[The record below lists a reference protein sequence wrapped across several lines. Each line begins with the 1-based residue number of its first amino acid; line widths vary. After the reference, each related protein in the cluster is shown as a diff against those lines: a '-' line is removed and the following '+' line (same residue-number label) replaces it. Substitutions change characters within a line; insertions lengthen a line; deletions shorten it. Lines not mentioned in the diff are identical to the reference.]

1 MTTSGTAAIATAAA
15 TIASR
20 ARGSSGP
27 SKRIARSGRAMAAK
41 APYSS
46 AEVER
51 CRASV
56 TNARTATAAR
66 RSSAAASTAAS
77 ASPFGNRAPGSLA
90 RQRSIV
96 AASRG
101 GTPGATEASG
111 GGGSLTWRA
120 STDISSGPT
129 NGSSP
134 DNAKNPTTPSEY
146 RSLRGSTRSPSTC
159 SGLMNSAVPTTRCG
173 PVVVSEPTRSEEHTS
188 ELQSHHDLVCRL
200 LLENK
205 NRG

>member
-1 MTTSGTAAIATAAA
+1 
-15 TIASR
+15 
-20 ARGSSGP
+20 
-27 SKRIARSGRAMAAK
+27 MAAN

-46 AEVER
+46 AVVESW
-51 CRASV
+51 RASV
-56 TNARTATAAR
+56 TKARTATAAR
-66 RSSAAASTAAS
+66 RSSAAASAAAS
-77 ASPFGNRAPGSLA
+77 ASPFGNRASGSLA

-120 STDISSGPT
+120 STDISFGPT

-146 RSLRGSTRSPSTC
+146 RDRKSTR
-159 SGLMNSAVPTTRCG
+159 LNS
-173 PVVVSEPTRSEEHTS
+173 S
-188 ELQSHHDLVCRL
+188 
-200 LLENK
+200 
-205 NRG
+205 